1 MTTADLLDF
10 MGTAYPTASIPI
22 LPNTSSHNKS
32 QQSSNHGTL
41 YYFSIKAHRCVFEH
55 LAVIH
60 RLEYCLH
67 SCNSSSQLLHWSFF
81 IIISLPRTRYY
92 VFHHKCRSRPV
103 LQRVLLVSSQDLRV
117 WAILAA
123 KTIARP
129 GIPGH
134 SAPQK
139 NWPFSSIYSYRLCRP
154 VPRAGIT
161 SFSPDIQDLEVSTA
175 WNVTALI
182 EDESR
187 SMFHMPIYSFTR
199 YCNMINLRWCP
210 MPVRSRK
217 KYSRSAAARKSA
229 PNTDSSGS
237 ESSPHTYEPVQYVYD
252 EVNRNV
258 VTWGYILLF
267 ISWLIFVG
275 GVGGVLGVWDRVL
288 GFSDNRIM
296 DLSCY
301 FSLIVVTGFVWTVLN
316 WYTACISR
324 NGRGTDRDRVGL
336 KSFRMT
342 SSKVWSA
349 DNG

>member
-1 MTTADLLDF
+1 
-10 MGTAYPTASIPI
+10 
-22 LPNTSSHNKS
+22 
-32 QQSSNHGTL
+32 
-41 YYFSIKAHRCVFEH
+41 
-55 LAVIH
+55 
-60 RLEYCLH
+60 
-67 SCNSSSQLLHWSFF
+67 
-81 IIISLPRTRYY
+81 
-92 VFHHKCRSRPV
+92 
-103 LQRVLLVSSQDLRV
+103 
-117 WAILAA
+117 
-123 KTIARP
+123 
-129 GIPGH
+129 
-134 SAPQK
+134 
-139 NWPFSSIYSYRLCRP
+139 
-154 VPRAGIT
+154 
-161 SFSPDIQDLEVSTA
+161 
-175 WNVTALI
+175 
-182 EDESR
+182 
-187 SMFHMPIYSFTR
+187 
-199 YCNMINLRWCP
+199 

-342 SSKVWSA
+342 SSKV
-349 DNG
+349 